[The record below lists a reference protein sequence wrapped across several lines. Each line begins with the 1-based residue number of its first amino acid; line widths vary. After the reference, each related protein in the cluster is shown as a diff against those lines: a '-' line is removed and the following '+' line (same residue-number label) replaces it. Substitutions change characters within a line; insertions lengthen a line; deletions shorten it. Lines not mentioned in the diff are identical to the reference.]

1 MSNLLKSEALPGRRS
16 RRSLALPRLF
26 RRFASQDD
34 RQGLRVA
41 LVAIAALVVAAICA
55 GAQCSPAITTLL
67 NDGKLEEARTQ
78 VDALVKKNATD
89 DAAMHCMGRV
99 YEAMNKSGEAA
110 DWFEKAIKVNDRVAL
125 HHLWLGNALGDQA
138 QHANKL
144 KQPFLA
150 KRVKTE
156 FERTVALDPTS
167 IDGRHGLI
175 QFYSQAPGIMGGS
188 MDKAREQAREIEKL
202 NAMRGHVELAA
213 LLEKDKDLAGAEREF
228 EASVAAAPDSGYG
241 YSSLAGFYRRQK
253 KYDEAAATWDR
264 LLKVRPDL
272 VNAHLNLAFN
282 LALSGQGLERG
293 EQAVKAWLAAP
304 PKDATPVTSG
314 FAHYVLGMIY
324 ERQGKKD
331 GARAEYQTALT
342 LNPKN
347 SDAKKALDGLR

>member
-1 MSNLLKSEALPGRRS
+1 MNKIAAHLQGTFRHSAVQTS
-16 RRSLALPRLF
+16 RRGR
-26 RRFASQDD
+26 
-34 RQGLRVA
+34 RVA
-41 LVAIAALVVAAICA
+41 LTAIALAVSVAVRA
-55 GAQCSPAITTLL
+55 GAQCTPAITTLL
-67 NDGKLEEARTQ
+67 NDGKLDAARSEI
-78 VDALVKKNATD
+78 DALLKKNASD
-89 DAAMHCMGRV
+89 DAAMHCMGRM
-99 YEAMNKSGEAA
+99 YEAMDKSGAA
-110 DWFEKAIKVNDRVAL
+110 AEWFEKAIKVNDKVAV
-125 HHLWLGNALGDQA
+125 HHLRLGNALGDQA

-150 KRVKTE
+150 KRVKSE

-188 MDKAREQAREIEKL
+188 MEKARDQAREIQKL

-213 LLEKDKDLAGAEREF
+213 LLEKDKDLAGAEREY
-228 EASVAAAPDSGYG
+228 EASVAAAPDSGFG
-241 YSSLAGFYRRQK
+241 YSSLASFYRRQQ
-253 KYDEAAATWDR
+253 KYNESVATWDR

-272 VNAHLNLAFN
+272 VNANLNLAFN

-293 EQAVKAWLAAP
+293 EQAVKGWLAAP

-347 SDAKKALDGLR
+347 GDAKKALDALR

>member
-1 MSNLLKSEALPGRRS
+1 MNKIAAHLQGTFRHSAVQTSRPGRR
-16 RRSLALPRLF
+16 
-26 RRFASQDD
+26 
-34 RQGLRVA
+34 VA
-41 LVAIAALVVAAICA
+41 LTAIALAVSVAVRA
-55 GAQCSPAITTLL
+55 GAQCTPAITTLL
-67 NDGKLEEARTQ
+67 NDGKLDAARSEI
-78 VDALVKKNATD
+78 DALLKKNASD
-89 DAAMHCMGRV
+89 DAAMHCMGRM
-99 YEAMNKSGEAA
+99 YEAMDKSGAA
-110 DWFEKAIKVNDRVAL
+110 AEWFEKAIKVNDKVAV
-125 HHLWLGNALGDQA
+125 HHLRLGNALGDQA

-150 KRVKTE
+150 KRVKSE

-188 MDKAREQAREIEKL
+188 MEKARDQAREIQKL

-213 LLEKDKDLAGAEREF
+213 LLEKDKDLAGAEREY
-228 EASVAAAPDSGYG
+228 EASVAAAPDSGFG
-241 YSSLAGFYRRQK
+241 YSSLASFYRRQQ
-253 KYDEAAATWDR
+253 KYNESVATWDR

-272 VNAHLNLAFN
+272 VNANLNLAFN

-293 EQAVKAWLAAP
+293 EQAVKGWLAAP

-347 SDAKKALDGLR
+347 GDAKKALDALR

>member
-1 MSNLLKSEALPGRRS
+1 MSKTAANVERP
-16 RRSLALPRLF
+16 F
-26 RRFASQDD
+26 RRGAAQDD
-34 RQGLRVA
+34 RPVGRMTLTAIAVLASVA
-41 LVAIAALVVAAICA
+41 LRA
-55 GAQCSPAITTLL
+55 GAQCAPAITTLL
-67 NDGKLEEARTQ
+67 NDGKMDEARAE
-78 VDALVKKNATD
+78 VDALLKKNASD
-89 DAAMHCMGRV
+89 DAALHCMGRV

-110 DWFEKAIKVNDRVAL
+110 DWFEKAIKVNDKVAL

-150 KRVKTE
+150 KRVKSE

-188 MDKAREQAREIEKL
+188 MDKAREQAREIQKL
-202 NAMRGHVELAA
+202 NAMRGHVELAT

-241 YSSLAGFYRRQK
+241 YSSLAAFYRRQK
-253 KYDEAAATWDR
+253 RYDEAATTWDR
-264 LLKVRPDL
+264 LLKARPDL

-282 LALSGQGLERG
+282 LALSGQGLDRG
-293 EQAVKAWLAAP
+293 DQAVKGWLAAP

-331 GARAEYQTALT
+331 VARAEYQTALT
-342 LNPKN
+342 LNPKHV
-347 SDAKKALDGLR
+347 DAKKALDALR